1 MKIRKFC
8 FFLVI
13 LCYLTEKCVIFL
25 SNNALKKKKKSPMLQ
40 CWNSNRTISPIF
52 PPTLKK
58 KKKICS
64 HGNAALS

>member
-25 SNNALKKKKKSPMLQ
+25 SNNALKKKKNLP
-40 CWNSNRTISPIF
+40 C
-52 PPTLKK
+52 
-58 KKKICS
+58 C
-64 HGNAALS
+64 NAGILTEQFHSSFLPL